1 MTELGTGLTAANHYE
16 DALSVQEAEL
26 SIQRRVG
33 AHEHNILVTQNS
45 LTITYDRLGR
55 RESVLR
61 MRRDVYSG
69 FLKLYGKEHGET
81 IRSAFNYADS
91 LRQLKRFEEAK
102 TLMRKM
108 IPVARRVLGEEHSV
122 TLTMKAIYADAL
134 YMDPGA
140 TLDDLREAVTTGEN
154 TERIA
159 RRVMGGAHPNVG
171 SMEESLQQARATL
184 RRRETSRSA

>member
-1 MTELGTGLTAANHYE
+1 MSSISVGPEPPEL
-16 DALSVQEAEL
+16 ALP
-26 SIQRRVG
+26 
-33 AHEHNILVTQNS
+33 
-45 LTITYDRLGR
+45 
-55 RESVLR
+55 
-61 MRRDVYSG
+61 
-69 FLKLYGKEHGET
+69 KEHGET

-140 TLDDLREAVTTGEN
+140 TLDDLREAVTTQE
-154 TERIA
+154 EAEQIA
-159 RRVMGGAHPNVG
+159 RRVLGRAHPDTTG
-171 SMEESLQQARATL
+171 IEASLRKARATL
-184 RRRETSRSA
+184 AARETPSPPGSEAPPKNAVND